1 MGNPSDVPMYV
12 SPLLTQKSADDRI
25 RLSYNDVHKA
35 IQSSAVK
42 IKEQFSKSSSLLHFS
57 FLRVTSCMNDN

>member
-1 MGNPSDVPMYV
+1 MGNPGDVPMYV
-12 SPLLTQKSADDRI
+12 YLLFTAGKELISRI

-42 IKEQFSKSSSLLHFS
+42 IKEQFSKSHPTSLLNLVF
-57 FLRVTSCMNDN
+57 RN